1 METMAYENGSY
12 QRKYLIWWNKNTARI
27 LKQVKSTFLNES
39 TFLYIFLYSLFQ
51 DVFASHFVNHV
62 IFINTSDPNYSFT
75 NTKTSPY
82 RCHLYFVRLKE
93 TAKNKRSTK
102 ISHFKWPESSRMI
115 MSKEYFK
122 VLNWCKIF
130 VI

>member
-1 METMAYENGSY
+1 MKTGHSRGNTSY
-12 QRKYLIWWNKNTARI
+12 DEIKTARI
-27 LKQVKSTFLNES
+27 LKQVKSTFLTES

-82 RCHLYFVRLKE
+82 ASLFCQ
-93 TAKNKRSTK
+93 AQGNS
-102 ISHFKWPESSRMI
+102 
-115 MSKEYFK
+115 
-122 VLNWCKIF
+122 
-130 VI
+130 

>member
-1 METMAYENGSY
+1 METMAYENGSF
-12 QRKYLIWWNKNTARI
+12 QRKYLIWWNKNTDRI

-62 IFINTSDPNYSFT
+62 IFINTSNPNYSFT

-102 ISHFKWPESSRMI
+102 ISHFKWPESSRMV